1 MDSKE
6 LLSSITQS
14 FYADKK
20 EHITF
25 LSISDGLMELYHQM
39 LDTDVITVDLR
50 DNDTPLAPFLNI
62 LNNVKPTKKE
72 LEKNCYALQYDT
84 FVSFLKN
91 GVPNERKDPFIIEEI
106 DYEKQRIRRT
116 IVDLLKKLF
125 NEKVV
130 IFNAQLMGDDSLY
143 ILKELENNVCNGKFI
158 FCFNNTELEKLT
170 PVMKDYIHSISTAR
184 NYYAINS
191 IDDMVSSYHYIKGL
205 SYTYE
210 QLKRMLKSY
219 RMFLDLSKGCQLV
232 REIDASNILL
242 DFETLEAREIYWEMG
257 LLSFYNGDTDMASFY
272 LTSVTENQVDDELD
286 CYSMYMMAGVA
297 CKKNMNSVAL
307 RYINKALSKAKYYE
321 NSPVYALATMMEY
334 VITERTDSQYS
345 TTKYFNALN
354 VLDKFGF
361 TNNRIYISLVIPY
374 GIIYEKELRQQM
386 LVQVKK
392 GLEDAEKLGNEFGLS
407 TACHWMGIIMTHE
420 GKKEESLLWYKKC
433 FALREAIGDISSITK
448 VTNGLSYEYLIDTKY
463 KLSYELINNCISNL
477 LNTKDYPEV
486 VITLYNIARTCFYSR
501 NWELAYSLF
510 QCIMDL
516 MSIFELSDLSVNSFL
531 PEYNDVVAYK
541 AVIDF
546 YKGEYTRA
554 KMNLHNMMNNGRK
567 FTPIEEF
574 VKFYLNASVELEEGN
589 KGYALELF
597 NKFVEDFFAVGLSQ
611 EHRIVY
617 MFYEF
622 AICLDRKGYPVDAKE
637 ILKRGF
643 EIAKEKKL
651 YYFTKGKDSITIEDY
666 INGVEKFPELKIN
679 LEELEEKA
687 EKERLVNQLHKRLRD
702 SQFLNKLVT
711 THVNNLNDMRF
722 ANNTV
727 QSVFDYTMADAVFL
741 AEKSDN
747 SWNVLSSSM
756 RDPVEVPDTDV
767 WNTLITD
774 SKIVDIIESKNSEE
788 RQIVYINLSKF
799 EFVGGIIC
807 YLQKNIK
814 LSVEEINILNIAAL
828 SIQAQLVMLKQNE
841 HLTVISSTDQLSM
854 LNNRRALQEHLSIES
869 EMIRRYEAKKHL
881 HMHESI
887 AFMDLDNFKYYNDT
901 FGHEAGDL
909 LIACFAKL
917 LKRIYRKVDFVSRF
931 GGDEFVV
938 LLPNTSTQEA
948 KRAAERLKEGLENA
962 SHFIPDLEAMLNK
975 KIYIPEEK
983 YLGFSMGICSNVDG
997 EDKSDL
1003 ERAMT
1008 NADKALYYS
1017 KHHKKGSVTIWSDIK
1032 DQIDYKELESK
1043 LE

>member
-14 FYADKK
+14 FYEDKQ
-20 EHITF
+20 EFITY
-25 LSISDGLMELYHQM
+25 LSISDALMETFYQI
-39 LDTDVITVDLR
+39 LDTDVFTVDLR
-50 DNDTPLAPFLNI
+50 DDSTPLSPFLKIINS
-62 LNNVKPTKKE
+62 LKPTKNE
-72 LEKNCYALQYDT
+72 LKKYCYELQYET

-91 GVPNERKDPFIIEEI
+91 GTPDERKDPFIVEEV
-106 DYEKQRIRRT
+106 DYEKQRFSKT
-116 IVDLLKKLF
+116 IIDLLKNFCK
-125 NEKVV
+125 EKIVV
-130 IFNAQLMGDDSLY
+130 FNAQLMSNDALK
-143 ILKELENNVCNGKFI
+143 ILQQLETSGCSGKFI
-158 FCFNNTELEKLT
+158 FCFNSMEMEKLS
-170 PVMKDYIHSISTAR
+170 PEMKDYVHLISTSR
-184 NYYAINS
+184 NYYSINS
-191 IDDMVSSYHYIKGL
+191 KEDLTSTYKSGADNV
-205 SYTYE
+205 YTYE
-210 QLKRMLKSY
+210 VLKRRLKSF

-232 REIDASNILL
+232 KEIDASNILL
-242 DFETLEAREIYWEMG
+242 DFDNMEAREIYWEMG
-257 LLSFYNGDTDMASFY
+257 LLSFYNGETDIASFY
-272 LTSVTENQVDDELD
+272 FTSVTEQQIDDELD
-286 CYSMYMMAGVA
+286 CYAMYMMAAVS
-297 CKKNMNSVAL
+297 CRKNMNSVAL
-307 RYINKALSKAKYYE
+307 RYINKALSKAKNYE
-321 NSPVYALATMMEY
+321 NSAVFALSTMMEY
-334 VITERTDSQYS
+334 VITERTDSQYT
-345 TTKYFNALN
+345 TTKYFNAIN
-354 VLDKFGF
+354 ELDKCGY
-361 TNNRIYISLVIPY
+361 TNNRIYLSLVIPY
-374 GIIYEKELRQQM
+374 GIIYERDLRQQM

-392 GLEDAEKLGNEFGLS
+392 GLEDAEKLGNNFGLS

-420 GKKEESLLWYKKC
+420 GNKDEALVWYKRC
-433 FALREAIGDISSITK
+433 FELREQIGDISSITK

-463 KLSYELINNCISNL
+463 KLSYELINNFIFNL

-486 VITLYNIARTCFYSR
+486 VITLHNIARTCFYSR
-501 NWELAYSLF
+501 NWDIAYELF
-510 QCIMDL
+510 QCILDL
-516 MSIFELSDLSVNSFL
+516 MSIFEISDLSANSFL

-541 AVIDF
+541 AAIDF
-546 YKGEYTRA
+546 YKGEFTRA
-554 KMNLHNMMNNGRK
+554 KMNLHNVMNNGKK

-574 VKFYLNASVELEEGN
+574 VKYYLNACIVLEEGE
-589 KGYALELF
+589 KDKAISIF
-597 NKFVEDFFAVGLSQ
+597 NKCVDDFFAIGLTQ

-622 AICLDRKGYPVDAKE
+622 AVCLDRKGYPVESKE
-637 ILKRGF
+637 ILHRGF
-643 EIAKEKKL
+643 EIARDKNL
-651 YYFTKGKDSITIEDY
+651 VYYTKGKDDITIDEY
-666 INGVEKFPELKIN
+666 LKGVEKFDPLNIK

-687 EKERLVNQLHKRLRD
+687 EKERLVNQLHRRLRD

-727 QSVFDYTMADAVFL
+727 QSIFDYTMADAVFL
-741 AEKSDN
+741 AEKN
-747 SWNVLSSSM
+747 ENKWIVLSSSM
-756 RDPVEVPDTDV
+756 REQIEAPAIETWDY
-767 WNTLITD
+767 LITYP
-774 SKIVDIIESKNSEE
+774 KIVDICKAKDSEN

-799 EFVGGIIC
+799 EFSGGIIC
-807 YLQKNIK
+807 YLQKNIQ

-841 HLTVISSTDQLSM
+841 HLTIISSTDQLSM
-854 LNNRRALQEHLSIES
+854 LNNRRALQEHLSVES

-909 LIACFAKL
+909 LISCFAKL

-938 LLPNTSTQEA
+938 LLPNTSSQEA
-948 KRAAERLKEGLENA
+948 KRAAERLREALEKEA
-962 SHFIPDLEAMLNK
+962 FFIPELEAMLNK
-975 KIYIPEEK
+975 KVFIPEDK

-997 EDKSDL
+997 DDNSDL

-1032 DQIDYKELESK
+1032 DQDDYKELELK